1 MLPDF
6 NNTEIAFQYKSTSEL
21 KQAQF
26 LFSAMH
32 MPTISALGIK
42 LTQWSIKV
50 GLPVKKAIKNTI
62 FKQFCGGENLEE
74 AANTAYKMAKFNMNI
89 ILDYSVEGKDAEVE
103 FDKAVPEF
111 IKAIDFAATQPNTP
125 FASVKITGFARFGL
139 LEKIHANE
147 TLSEVEQQEWH
158 RAIAR
163 VDKLCAAGYKNNIRV
178 LIDAE
183 ETWIQ
188 QAVDQLAEIM
198 MVRYNK
204 EKAIVYNTYQLYCH
218 ASLANMKK
226 DHQTALQKGYVFGSK
241 LVRGA
246 YMEKERE
253 RAQLMGYPSPIQ
265 PDKAATDRDF
275 DAATLYCL
283 QHLDTLELFI
293 GSHNEQSNLLAA
305 TYLDEHNIPR
315 NTTKVYFSQLFG
327 MSDNISFNLSNAGYK
342 VAKYMPYGPV
352 KDVVPYLMRRAQENT
367 SVAGQTGREL
377 TLINKEL
384 KRRKG

>member
-1 MLPDF
+1 
-6 NNTEIAFQYKSTSEL
+6 
-21 KQAQF
+21 
-26 LFSAMH
+26 
-32 MPTISALGIK
+32 
-42 LTQWSIKV
+42 
-50 GLPVKKAIKNTI
+50 
-62 FKQFCGGENLEE
+62 
-74 AANTAYKMAKFNMNI
+74 
-89 ILDYSVEGKDAEVE
+89 
-103 FDKAVPEF
+103 
-111 IKAIDFAATQPNTP
+111 
-125 FASVKITGFARFGL
+125 
-139 LEKIHANE
+139 
-147 TLSEVEQQEWH
+147 
-158 RAIAR
+158 
-163 VDKLCAAGYKNNIRV
+163 
-178 LIDAE
+178 
-183 ETWIQ
+183 
-188 QAVDQLAEIM
+188 
-198 MVRYNK
+198 
-204 EKAIVYNTYQLYCH
+204 
-218 ASLANMKK
+218 
-226 DHQTALQKGYVFGSK
+226 
-241 LVRGA
+241 
-246 YMEKERE
+246 MEKERE